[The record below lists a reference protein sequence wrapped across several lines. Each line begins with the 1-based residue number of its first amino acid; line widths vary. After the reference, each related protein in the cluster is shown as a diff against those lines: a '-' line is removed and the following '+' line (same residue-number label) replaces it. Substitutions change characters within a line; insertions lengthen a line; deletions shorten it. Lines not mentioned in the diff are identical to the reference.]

1 MAEHSDRTLQ
11 TVMRSGWQCGFVGKI
26 NGWPKH
32 WLLIGVCWWEVSV
45 DRKCLLMGGVCWW
58 EVSTYTRCLLIE
70 DAVQTCPWVYIHVCS
85 LDVFFMNL
93 TAHLKKS
100 YHYNKKSILYFICVQ
115 DIHLHTLIAR
125 LLSGGHTTLIL
136 PTRELLDLQ
145 CGQYETNYQR
155 QASPFNLWP
164 VISSTICRTWQLII
178 IIIIIIIQ
186 FFIQMAYVT

>member
-1 MAEHSDRTLQ
+1 MGGLHLY
-11 TVMRSGWQCGFVGKI
+11 
-26 NGWPKH
+26 
-32 WLLIGVCWWEVSV
+32 EVSV
-45 DRKCLLMGGVCWW
+45 NR
-58 EVSTYTRCLLIE
+58 RCLSRP
-70 DAVQTCPWVYIHVCS
+70 VHGYIYVCS

-155 QASPFNLWP
+155 QASPFNL
-164 VISSTICRTWQLII
+164 
-178 IIIIIIIQ
+178 
-186 FFIQMAYVT
+186 